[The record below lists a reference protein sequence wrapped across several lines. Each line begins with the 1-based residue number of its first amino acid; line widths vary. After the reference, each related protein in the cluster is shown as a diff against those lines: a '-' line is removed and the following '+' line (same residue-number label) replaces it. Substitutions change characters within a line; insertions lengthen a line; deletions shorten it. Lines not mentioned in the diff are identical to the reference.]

1 MEKMC
6 ILSPERNRQMKKN
19 AIRGLFFTLFL
30 ISPFQASFVEQRNSI
45 QKEQSN
51 SPENIFP
58 SIDKNQND
66 KVDNSLSTAIN
77 RFFSAKQIQ
86 MSTLKIKITPDT
98 SNISNILTL
107 EMKGLDLD
115 LSGSNTLSFN
125 FYANLTATYK
135 GLQINLDCEYKA
147 DDYLYLS
154 STKGNA
160 IKTNLPK
167 TFDDLFGLLKKLGLN
182 INSNIEN
189 GNVSLYSLFSS
200 LQKARANAEENTTSD
215 SLNSFLVS
223 LPDFTLGTT
232 NIQNLSLLLFSDKK
246 DNPTSIKTKDS
257 ILLSSTEKNVTTSVS
272 LEGSILNV
280 KEVSTYTSHSSSAS
294 DITTQ
299 DTSIISLLSDI
310 FSGKYSSASENDE
323 KKQFSIDMKADL
335 SKKIDDSTTK
345 TSYLKGRLDCDIS
358 DVFLDDNVG
367 EYALNLTQ
375 NEKDTFDGKTLNDI
389 DLYFKKSTSYLSL
402 NNLFKGRIDN
412 SKLKDTFNTIS
423 KLLND
428 FTIEKIDENLNIV
441 FKKVD
446 KSTIEK
452 IKNGDLSPLN
462 GLLKAYHFSSA
473 SFSITLDGS
482 SLSLKDD
489 LTLSISFNDLGDDG
503 YEAKDIS
510 LSKIDLGDIAL
521 ENLSFSVCNF
531 TSITKPHEEDYE
543 SYTES
548 LDLFSSLADLVN
560 KKKLNVDYS
569 LIFTDQ
575 QNVTFNGEGEIG
587 VDVSKTGVIKENTLY
602 TSLGDYYLSLNLPSD
617 KNDADSIIGQGIEM
631 YYSGNDKNLYFG
643 YGYDQE
649 SDYVFRNSLSDAD
662 IRSMYAL
669 IDSKVQDDSSNTSSS
684 IFSMSD
690 ILSTLSNSDAFKNLK
705 NDLSNHLSLK
715 GLDGVLSLASDEQ
728 GMITL
733 TLDPSTFFIGSK
745 YESNTEKF
753 VLTLSKT
760 NEILSMSIKGKANG
774 CSIAFNMNFDDQ
786 IVDHS
791 ASFNVTDY
799 PPITNFE
806 TMSESLFSL
815 PTDLK
820 QFDLS
825 LSGTLQNEGD
835 SVPSLSIKEGSGLS
849 ADLTSEKK
857 NISGE
862 VTLTHKDIND
872 STKASSDQKIE
883 FALQDLDGQIENNS
897 HKIVNRSQFTLEY
910 NDNMHVKMENS
921 DLYSIMNTINGV
933 NSDSN
938 LLFRYLKFMNSVVE
952 TSGSPLMDVING
964 KALSTSGIFA
974 YKYLKSLSF
983 NEGSITL
990 TLDPKLVKSD
1000 SLEGSEAILSIQYD
1014 TTEKKVTGASIK
1026 AKYIHLV
1033 GGETKTT
1040 DIDVSL
1046 SLKAGNEKNYART
1059 LTSDTSKTKED
1070 KTMLEYVDNVTS
1082 SSFVDID
1089 GFKILLKCTI
1099 DTTEN
1104 NFFELSGT
1112 LSLNIKAIGIS
1123 LENVTANAYAQIY
1136 VENETAYAY
1145 LRINAFNKKVTDSGN
1160 RVTEYFIKEKE
1171 VLVNQTTIS
1180 SETQKTGSLFNRKT
1194 EYRYT
1199 ASSTYYK
1206 TTSENILKNIAYYIL
1221 DYSMNIGSVTTIGI
1235 KSGNIA
1241 LNEIYKAM
1249 NASESSASMSNDFST
1264 IIKADSTSYDSSS
1277 NTFVLDLNLK
1287 DFLNISPAS
1296 IDSLKLTIQHED
1308 ETTINGKSYKPLKSL
1323 AIDGKLSVSV
1333 LTVSITS
1340 SSSVNTF
1347 TLSRLEKVS
1356 ANTAKTYMKR
1366 YYDYWNLVYDE
1377 LGSDIY
1383 EITKVESAGSPTDNG
1398 KSKTKSVTSDWSS
1411 SSSYPDSLKNNTYF
1425 CYWE

>member
-1 MEKMC
+1 
-6 ILSPERNRQMKKN
+6 MKKN

-30 ISPFQASFVEQRNSI
+30 ITPFQESFVDQRNSI

-51 SPENIFP
+51 CQENILP
-58 SIDKNQND
+58 DIDKNQND
-66 KVDNSLSTAIN
+66 RIDNSLSTALN

-86 MSTLKIKITPDT
+86 MDTLKISITPD
-98 SNISNILTL
+98 ISSVNDVLAL
-107 EMKGLDLD
+107 EMKDLDLD

-125 FYANLTATYK
+125 FYTNLTASYK
-135 GLQINLDCEYKA
+135 GLKINLDCEYKA

-154 STKGNA
+154 TEKGNA
-160 IKTNLPK
+160 IKTSLPK
-167 TFDDLFGLLKKLGLN
+167 TFDDLFGLLKQLGLN
-182 INSNIEN
+182 INSKSES

-200 LQKARANAEENTTSD
+200 LQKASANAIENTTSD
-215 SLNSFLVS
+215 SQNSFLVS
-223 LPDFTLGTT
+223 LPDFTIGTT
-232 NIQNLSLLLFSDKK
+232 NIQNLSLLLFSDKQE
-246 DNPTSIKTKDS
+246 NPTSIKTKDKV
-257 ILLSSTEKNVTTSVS
+257 LLSSTEKNVTSAFA
-272 LEGSILNV
+272 LEGTIKNV
-280 KEVSTYTSHSSSAS
+280 KEISTYTSHSSSS
-294 DITTQ
+294 TDITSQ
-299 DTSIISLLSDI
+299 DSSIFSLLSDI
-310 FSGKYSSASENDE
+310 FSGKYSSAGNTEE
-323 KKQFSIDMKADL
+323 KKQFSINLKANL

-345 TSYLKGRLDCDIS
+345 TSYLKGRLDCDIT
-358 DVFLDDNVG
+358 DVFLDSNVG
-367 EYALNLTQ
+367 EYALCLDQ
-375 NEKDTFDGKTLNDI
+375 NEKEAFDGKSLNDI

-402 NNLFKGRIDN
+402 NSFFKGRIDN

-428 FTIEKIDENLNIV
+428 FTIEKIDENLNII

-446 KSTIEK
+446 KSSIEK

-462 GLLKAYHFSSA
+462 GLLKAYHFSST
-473 SFSITLDGS
+473 SFSITLDGT

-489 LTLSISFNDLGDDG
+489 LSLTVSFNDLEEEG
-503 YEAKDIS
+503 YEVKDIT
-510 LSKIDLGDIAL
+510 LSRLDFGDIAI
-521 ENLSFSVCNF
+521 ENLSFSISNF
-531 TSITKPHEEDYE
+531 TTITPPNEEDYD

-548 LDLFSSLADLVN
+548 LDLFSSLANLID
-560 KKKLNVDYS
+560 KKKLSVDYS

-575 QNVTFNGEGEIG
+575 QNVTFNGEGEIS
-587 VDVSKTGVIKENTLY
+587 VDVSKNGVIDQNTLY
-602 TSLGDYYLSLNLPSD
+602 TSLGDYYLSLNLPSS
-617 KNDADSIIGQGIEM
+617 KNDEKSIIGQGIEM
-631 YYSGNDKNLYFG
+631 YYSGTDKNLYFG
-643 YGYDQE
+643 YGYNQD
-649 SDYVFRNSLSDAD
+649 SDYVFRNSLSDSD

-690 ILSTLSNSDAFKNLK
+690 ILQTLSKSESFKTLK
-705 NDLSNHLSLK
+705 DDLCNHLSLK
-715 GLDGVLSLASDEQ
+715 GLDGVVSLSSDEQ
-728 GMITL
+728 GTIKL
-733 TLDPSTFFIGSK
+733 TLDPSTFFAGSK

-753 VLTLSKT
+753 VLTLSET
-760 NEILSMSIKGKANG
+760 NEILSLSIKGKANG
-774 CSIAFNMNFDDQ
+774 CNLAFSMNFSDQ
-786 IVDHS
+786 VKDHS
-791 ASFNVTDY
+791 SSFNVTDY

-806 TMSESLFSL
+806 ALSESLFSL

-835 SVPSLSIKEGSGLS
+835 SVPTLSIKEGSGLS
-849 ADLTSEKK
+849 ADMTGEKK
-857 NISGE
+857 DISGE

-872 STKASSDQKIE
+872 SSKASSDQKLE

-897 HKIVNRSQFTLEY
+897 HNLVNRSQFTLEY

-933 NSDSN
+933 DSDSN

-983 NEGSITL
+983 QEGSITL
-990 TLDPKLVKSD
+990 CLDPKLVKSD
-1000 SLEGSEAILSIQYD
+1000 SLEGSEAVLTIQYD

-1033 GGETKTT
+1033 DEKTKTT
-1040 DIDVSL
+1040 NLDLSL
-1046 SLKAGNEKNYART
+1046 SLKAGNEKSYART
-1059 LTSDTSKTKED
+1059 LTQDTSKTKES
-1070 KTMLEYVDNVTS
+1070 KTMLEYVSDVTS

-1089 GFKILLKCTI
+1089 GFKILLECTI

-1104 NFFELSGT
+1104 NFFEISGT
-1112 LSLNIKAIGIS
+1112 LSLDIKAIGIS
-1123 LENVTANAYAQIY
+1123 LENVTASAYAEIY

-1180 SETQKTGSLFNRKT
+1180 SETQKTGSIFNRKT

-1206 TTSENILKNIAYYIL
+1206 TTSENIVKNIAYYIL
-1221 DYSMNIGSVTTIGI
+1221 DYSMNIGSVKTLFVE
-1235 KSGNIA
+1235 SGNIA

-1249 NASESSASMSNDFST
+1249 NSSDSTASMSNDFST
-1264 IIKADSTSYDSSS
+1264 IIKADSTSYDSST

-1296 IDSLKLTIQHED
+1296 IDSLKLTIKHED
-1308 ETTINGKSYKPLKSL
+1308 ETTLNGKSYKPLKSI
-1323 AIDGKLSVSV
+1323 AIDGMLSVSV
-1333 LTVSITS
+1333 LTVNITS

-1356 ANTAKTYMKR
+1356 ASTAKTYMKR
-1366 YYDYWNLVYDE
+1366 YYEYWNLVYDE

-1383 EITKVESAGSPTDNG
+1383 EISAVESAGTPTDNG

-1411 SSSYPDSLKNNTYF
+1411 SSAYPDSLKNNAYF

>member
-1 MEKMC
+1 
-6 ILSPERNRQMKKN
+6 MKKN

-30 ISPFQASFVEQRNSI
+30 ISPFQASFVDQKNAI

-51 SPENIFP
+51 SQENILP

-66 KVDNSLSTAIN
+66 KIDNSLSTALN

-86 MSTLKIKITPDT
+86 MNTLKISITPD
-98 SNISNILTL
+98 ISSVNDVLTL
-107 EMKGLDLD
+107 EMKDLDLD

-125 FYANLTATYK
+125 FYTNLKVSYK
-135 GLQINLDCEYKA
+135 GLEISLDCEYKA
-147 DDYLYLS
+147 DDFLYLS

-160 IKTNLPK
+160 IKTDLPM
-167 TFDDLFGLLKKLGLN
+167 TFNDLFKLLNQLGLS
-182 INSNIEN
+182 INSTTEN

-200 LQKARANAEENTTSD
+200 LQKASANAIENTTSD
-215 SLNSFLVS
+215 SQNSFLVS
-223 LPDFTLGTT
+223 LPDFTIGTSSIK
-232 NIQNLSLLLFSDKK
+232 NVSLLLFSDK
-246 DNPTSIKTKDS
+246 DENPTSIRTKDS
-257 ILLSSTEKNVTTSVS
+257 ILLSSTEKNITSSIS
-272 LEGSILNV
+272 LEGTIKSVREI
-280 KEVSTYTSHSSSAS
+280 STYTSHSSSS
-294 DITTQ
+294 TDITAQ
-299 DTSIISLLSDI
+299 DSSIISLLSNI
-310 FSGKYSSASENDE
+310 FSGKYSSASESEE
-323 KKQFSIDMKADL
+323 KKQFSIDMSANL
-335 SKKIDDSTTK
+335 SKKVDDSTTK
-345 TSYLKGRLDCDIS
+345 TSYLKGRLDCDIT
-358 DVFLDDNVG
+358 DVFLDDNIG

-375 NEKDTFDGKTLNDI
+375 NEKETFDGKTLNDI
-389 DLYFKKSTSYLSL
+389 GLYFKKNTSYLSL
-402 NNLFKGRIDN
+402 NNFFKGRIDN

-428 FTIEKIDENLNIV
+428 FTIEKIDENLNII
-441 FKKVD
+441 FKTID

-462 GLLKAYHFSSA
+462 SILKAYYFSSA
-473 SFSITLDGS
+473 SFSITLDGTA
-482 SLSLKDD
+482 LSLKDD
-489 LTLSISFNDLGDDG
+489 LTLSISFNDLGEEG
-503 YEAKDIS
+503 YEVKNIS
-510 LSKIDLGDIAL
+510 LSKLNLGDIVL
-521 ENLSFSVCNF
+521 ENLTFSISNF
-531 TSITKPHEEDYE
+531 TSIAKPNEEDYD

-560 KKKLNVDYS
+560 KKRLSVDYS

-575 QNVTFNGEGEIG
+575 QNVTFNGEGEIS
-587 VDVSKTGVIKENTLY
+587 VDVSRAGVIDQNTLY
-602 TSLGDYYLSLNLPSD
+602 TSLGDYYLSLNLPSS
-617 KNDADSIIGQGIEM
+617 KNDAESIIGQGIEM
-631 YYSGNDKNLYFG
+631 YYSGIDKNLYFG
-643 YGYDQE
+643 YGYDQD

-690 ILSTLSNSDAFKNLK
+690 ILQTLSNSEAFKNLK

-715 GLDGVLSLASDEQ
+715 GLDGVISFSSDEQ
-728 GMITL
+728 GWITL
-733 TLDPSTFFIGSK
+733 TLDPSSFLAGSK

-753 VLTLSKT
+753 SLTLSEE
-760 NEILSMSIKGKANG
+760 NEILSLSIKGKANG
-774 CSIAFNMNFDDQ
+774 CPIAFSMNFSDQ

-791 ASFNVTDY
+791 SSFNVTDY

-806 TMSESLFSL
+806 ALSESLFSL

-825 LSGTLQNEGD
+825 LNGTLQNEGD
-835 SVPSLSIKEGSGLS
+835 SVPSLTIKEGSGLS
-849 ADLTSEKK
+849 ADLTGEKK
-857 NISGE
+857 DISGE

-872 STKASSDQKIE
+872 STKASTDQKLE
-883 FALQDLDGQIENNS
+883 FALQDLDGQVENNS
-897 HKIVNRSQFTLEY
+897 HNLVNRSQFTLEY

-933 NSDSN
+933 DSDSN

-983 NEGSITL
+983 QDGSITL
-990 TLDPKLVKSD
+990 TLDPKLVKSN
-1000 SLEGSEAILSIQYD
+1000 SLEGSEAILSIEYD
-1014 TTEKKVTGASIK
+1014 TTKKKVTGASIK

-1033 GGETKTT
+1033 DEETKTT
-1040 DIDVSL
+1040 NIDISL
-1046 SLKAGNEKNYART
+1046 SLQTGNEKKYART

-1070 KTMLEYVDNVTS
+1070 KTMLEYVDSVTS

-1089 GFKILLKCTI
+1089 GFKILLECTI

-1112 LSLNIKAIGIS
+1112 LSLDVKGKIIFEIS
-1123 LENVTANAYAQIY
+1123 IENVIANAYAQIY

-1206 TTSENILKNIAYYIL
+1206 TTSENIVKNIAYYIL

-1249 NASESSASMSNDFST
+1249 NSSESSASISNDFST
-1264 IIKADSTSYDSSS
+1264 LIKADSTSYDSSS

-1296 IDSLKLTIQHED
+1296 ISSFKLTIQHED
-1308 ETTINGKSYKPLKSL
+1308 EKTVNGKAYKPLKSL
-1323 AIDGKLSVSV
+1323 SIDGKLTVSV
-1333 LTVSITS
+1333 LTVNITS
-1340 SSSVNTF
+1340 SSNVNTF

-1356 ANTAKTYMKR
+1356 ASTAKTYMKR

-1377 LGSDIY
+1377 LGDDIY
-1383 EITKVESAGSPTDNG
+1383 EISSIESAGSPNDNG

-1411 SSSYPDSLKNNTYF
+1411 SSSYPDSLKNNSYF